1 MTFRKIAIAFLLV
14 VSMMVGLAGTIDV
27 QAASKKT
34 VRVATEKELKAALKN
49 SSVGTVI
56 LRTGTY
62 DSITI
67 SSKKAKKKKI
77 IVDAPNSIITNKSVF
92 KSVEILS
99 ARKYIEDVSG
109 NKVSSDGKT
118 QIEIAAGKSM
128 KKLTFSNLSV
138 DFVIRKGAAIKSL
151 SYENEYVSSSFNSK
165 NRELIY
171 CDTLNSFMGK
181 EYVKEY
187 TLTLDKSGRVLS
199 ISREGNALRTY
210 KYDDN
215 GNLLED
221 ENKLSDTGE
230 ILQYIKSKYDKN
242 DNMIAHS
249 EEYSTFLYWEES
261 EYDKNGN
268 KTKGI
273 GENGSGS
280 FVYDIEYDSKGRMT
294 RATVSM
300 ESEKSD
306 SKYVVEYT
314 YNKQGYLI
322 KQVEMVNDELDT
334 VSEYEYDK
342 SGNKI
347 FFSYLVKDPKGDD
360 RYMECKYS
368 YDDLGNETGRDVTS
382 PKM

>member
-62 DSITI
+62 DPITI

-165 NRELIY
+165 TRELIY

-187 TLTLDKSGRVLS
+187 TLALDKSGRVLS
-199 ISREGNALRTY
+199 ISREG
-210 KYDDN
+210 
-215 GNLLED
+215 
-221 ENKLSDTGE
+221 LSD
-230 ILQYIKSKYDKN
+230 SP
-242 DNMIAHS
+242 MIDRIAGTS
-249 EEYSTFLYWEES
+249 LFIFLRGVS
-261 EYDKNGN
+261 ITLCAN
-268 KTKGI
+268 
-273 GENGSGS
+273 
-280 FVYDIEYDSKGRMT
+280 
-294 RATVSM
+294 AT
-300 ESEKSD
+300 
-306 SKYVVEYT
+306 
-314 YNKQGYLI
+314 
-322 KQVEMVNDELDT
+322 
-334 VSEYEYDK
+334 
-342 SGNKI
+342 
-347 FFSYLVKDPKGDD
+347 FSYTVI
-360 RYMECKYS
+360 S
-368 YDDLGNETGRDVTS
+368 GRRRKSWNTIPIFLLCFAIS
-382 PKM
+382 LLFSLEISFPRTKI

>member
-62 DSITI
+62 DPITI

-165 NRELIY
+165 TRELIY

-187 TLTLDKSGRVLS
+187 TLALDKSGRVLS

-230 ILQYIKSKYDKN
+230 ILQCIKSKYDKN

-268 KTKGI
+268 KTKSI